1 MEKSKEML
9 AGVFSPMCTPFK
21 EDKVFLEGVASNIQ
35 KMNLTG
41 LRGYFVLGT
50 NGEFK
55 SLTTKEGFQV
65 LKTVLEHR
73 SPDKVVMAGTAAE
86 STYETIE
93 LTLEAADLGVD
104 SVSLLMPHFFAKK
117 IDDDVMVSFI
127 IDVAEASPVP
137 VVLYN
142 NPSVA
147 AGVNIGLEVIRRV
160 ADHPNVVG
168 MKDSSKTTYKASL
181 EAESDNFSM
190 MAGSAGYFLD
200 LLVSGGTGG
209 VLSLANVFPDACAT
223 LYQTFKDGRIK
234 EAEQQSADLVNL
246 NKQVSG
252 AYGVAG
258 VKAAMGLAG
267 FYGGNP
273 RKPIKG
279 LTETQKLE
287 LKKALVDTG
296 FLK

>member
-1 MEKSKEML
+1 MKSNKDML

-21 EDKVFLEGVASNIQ
+21 DDKIFLEGVVHNIQ
-35 KMNLTG
+35 KMNETG

-55 SLTTKEGFQV
+55 ALTSKEGFQV
-65 LKTVLEHR
+65 LGTVLEHR
-73 SPDKVVMAGTAAE
+73 SEDKVVMAGTAAE

-93 LTLEAADLGVD
+93 LTLKAADMGVD

-117 IDDDVMVSFI
+117 IDDDVLVSFI
-127 IDVAEASPVP
+127 TDVAEASPVP

-147 AGVNIGLEVIRRV
+147 AGVTIGLDVIRRV

-168 MKDSSKTTYKASL
+168 IKDSSKNTYKDSL
-181 EAESDNFSM
+181 KAESDTFSVL
-190 MAGSAGYFLD
+190 AGSANYFLD
-200 LLVSGGTGG
+200 LLTSGGTGG
-209 VLSLANVFPDACAT
+209 VLSLANVFPDACADMFHA
-223 LYQTFKDGRIK
+223 FKKGRMD
-234 EAEQQSADLVNL
+234 ETQQRSEEIINL
-246 NKQVSG
+246 NRQVSG
-252 AYGVAG
+252 TYGVAG
-258 VKAAMGLAG
+258 VKGAMDLAG
-267 FYGGNP
+267 FVGGNP

-279 LTETQKLE
+279 LTETQRAD
-287 LKKALVDTG
+287 LKKALVGTG

>member
-9 AGVFSPMCTPFK
+9 AGVFSPMCTPFRD
-21 EDKVFLEGVASNIQ
+21 DKVFLGGVASNIQ

-55 SLTTKEGFQV
+55 SLTTKESFEV
-65 LKTVLEHR
+65 LRTVLEHR
-73 SPDKVVMAGTAAE
+73 SADKVVMAGTAAE

-93 LTLEAADLGVD
+93 LTLKAADMGVD

-117 IDDDVMVSFI
+117 IDDDVLVSFI

-147 AGVNIGLEVIRRV
+147 AGVCIGPEVVRRV

-168 MKDSSKTTYKASL
+168 MKDSSKTTYKSSL
-181 EAESDNFSM
+181 EAASDNFSV

-200 LLVSGGTGG
+200 LLASGGTGG

-223 LYQTFKDGRIK
+223 LYRTFKDGRIK

-252 AYGVAG
+252 TYGVAG
-258 VKAAMGLAG
+258 VKAAMDLAG
-267 FYGGNP
+267 YIGGNP

-279 LTETQKLE
+279 LTEIQKLE

>member
-21 EDKVFLEGVASNIQ
+21 DDKVFIEGVASNIQ
-35 KMNLTG
+35 KMNQTG

-55 SLTTKEGFQV
+55 SLTTREGFQV

-117 IDDDVMVSFI
+117 IDDDVLVSFI
-127 IDVAEASPVP
+127 TDVAEASPVP

-147 AGVNIGLEVIRRV
+147 AGVCIGLEVIKRV

-168 MKDSSKTTYKASL
+168 IKDSSKTTYKVSL
-181 EAESDNFSM
+181 EAESDNFSV

-200 LLVSGGTGG
+200 LLASGGTGG

-223 LYQTFKDGRIK
+223 LYRTFREGRIK
-234 EAEQQSADLVNL
+234 DAEQQSVDLINL

-258 VKAAMGLAG
+258 VKTAMDLAG
-267 FYGGNP
+267 FIGGNP

-279 LTETQKLE
+279 LTKTQKGDLE
-287 LKKALVDTG
+287 KALVDTG

>member
-1 MEKSKEML
+1 MKKNKEML
-9 AGVFSPMCTPFK
+9 AGVFSPMCTPFR

-55 SLTTKEGFQV
+55 SLTTKERFQV

-73 SPDKVVMAGTAAE
+73 SADKVVMAGTAAE

-93 LTLEAADLGVD
+93 LTLQAADMGVD
-104 SVSLLMPHFFAKK
+104 SVSLLMPHFFAKRM
-117 IDDDVMVSFI
+117 DDDVLSSYI

-147 AGVNIGLEVIRRV
+147 AGVNIGPEVLRRV
-160 ADHPNVVG
+160 AGHPNVIG
-168 MKDSSKTTYKASL
+168 IKDSSKATYKDSL
-181 EAESDNFSM
+181 PAESDSFSV

-200 LLVSGGTGG
+200 LLTSGGTGG

-223 LYQTFKDGRIK
+223 LYQTFKQGRLE
-234 EAEQQSADLVNL
+234 EAEKQSRDLVNL

-252 AYGVAG
+252 TYGVAG
-258 VKAAMGLAG
+258 VKAAMDLAG
-267 FYGGNP
+267 FVGGNP

-279 LTETQKLE
+279 LTEAQKRD
-287 LKKALVDTG
+287 LKKALLETG

>member
-1 MEKSKEML
+1 MKKSKEML

-35 KMNLTG
+35 KMNQTG

-55 SLTTKEGFQV
+55 SLTTSEGVQV
-65 LKTVLEHR
+65 LKTVLAHR
-73 SPDKVVMAGTAAE
+73 SADKVVMAGTAAE

-93 LTLEAADLGVD
+93 LTLKAADLGVD
-104 SVSLLMPHFFAKK
+104 SVSLLMPHFFAKRM
-117 IDDDVMVSFI
+117 DDDVLVSFI
-127 IDVAEASPVP
+127 TDVAEASPVP

-147 AGVNIGLEVIRRV
+147 AGVTIGWEVIRRV
-160 ADHPNVVG
+160 ADHPNVIG
-168 MKDSSKTTYKASL
+168 IKDSSKTAYKDTL
-181 EAESDNFSM
+181 KAESDTFSV

-200 LLVSGGTGG
+200 LLTCGGTGG
-209 VLSLANVFPDACAT
+209 VLSLANVFPDACAK
-223 LYQTFKDGRIK
+223 LYQTFKNGRMA
-234 EAEQQSADLVNL
+234 EAEQQSKELVNL

-252 AYGVAG
+252 TYGVAG
-258 VKAAMGLAG
+258 VKAAMDLAG
-267 FYGGNP
+267 FFGGNP

-279 LTETQKLE
+279 LTEAQRGD

>member
-1 MEKSKEML
+1 MDKSSDML

-21 EDKVFLEGVASNIQ
+21 DDKVFKEGVARNIE
-35 KMNLTG
+35 KMNETG

-55 SLTTKEGFQV
+55 SLSTTERLEV

-86 STYETIE
+86 STHETIE
-93 LTLEAADLGVD
+93 LTLKAADIGVD

-117 IDDDVMVSFI
+117 IDEDVMVAYI
-127 IDVAEASPVP
+127 IEVAEAAPVP

-147 AGVNIGLEVIRRV
+147 AGVNIGPEVLRRV
-160 ADHPNVVG
+160 VDHPNVVG
-168 MKDSSKTTYKASL
+168 IKDSSKTGYKATL
-181 EAESDNFSM
+181 AERNDTFSV

-200 LLVSGGTGG
+200 LLGSGGTGG
-209 VLSLANVFPDACAT
+209 VLSLANVFPEACAQ
-223 LYQTFKDGRIK
+223 LYELFKSGRK
-234 EAEQQSADLVNL
+234 EEAEQLSGDLVNL

-252 AYGVAG
+252 TYGVAG
-258 VKAAMGLAG
+258 VKAAMDLAG
-267 FYGGNP
+267 FVGGNP
-273 RKPIKG
+273 RKPLKG
-279 LTETQKLE
+279 LTEDQRDDLE
-287 LKKALVDTG
+287 RTLAAAG

>member
-21 EDKVFLEGVASNIQ
+21 EDKVFIEGVASNIQ
-35 KMNLTG
+35 KMNQTG

-93 LTLEAADLGVD
+93 LTLKAADMGVD

-117 IDDDVMVSFI
+117 IDDDVLVSFI
-127 IDVAEASPVP
+127 IDVAEVSPVP

-147 AGVNIGLEVIRRV
+147 AGVSIGLEVIRRV

-168 MKDSSKTTYKASL
+168 MKDSSKTTYKGSL
-181 EAESDNFSM
+181 EAESDNFSV

-200 LLVSGGTGG
+200 LLARGGTGG
-209 VLSLANVFPDACAT
+209 VLSLANVFPDVCAT
-223 LYQTFKDGRIK
+223 LYQTFKDGRRK

-246 NKQVSG
+246 NRQVSG
-252 AYGVAG
+252 TYGVAG
-258 VKAAMGLAG
+258 VKAAMDLTG
-267 FYGGNP
+267 FIGGNP

-279 LTETQKLE
+279 LTETQKHE
-287 LKKALVDTG
+287 LKKALVNTG